1 MLQNIFKV
9 LVGGETKYLNCSIYL
24 FQRKQWKNSK
34 YPEDKA
40 QSEFGK
46 FFHKLPLKQSH
57 KNTVNNKDNISKIT
71 VCGRV

>member
-1 MLQNIFKV
+1 MLQNIFKI

-40 QSEFGK
+40 QSEFRK
-46 FFHKLPLKQSH
+46 FFPQF
-57 KNTVNNKDNISKIT
+57 VASKPKSYKYSEQ
-71 VCGRV
+71 